1 MTTDVLTEIDGPV
14 ARITF
19 NRPAVRN
26 AANMAMLMGMR
37 QFLLDV
43 ERDRSIRCVLITG
56 AGDHFMAGGDVNA
69 FNETLSRSPEERRT
83 EFEGRVQ
90 SAGTLFVQL
99 GRMPQPI
106 VVKVRGAAAGAALGF
121 VAGADFAICG
131 ASSVF
136 VLAHVNI
143 GASPDGTSSYY
154 LPRVLGVRKA
164 KELAILG
171 QKLSAEEALA
181 SGLVTRVVPDAELD
195 SAVSALV
202 DRIVAAP
209 AESVRR
215 AKFLMDQSLDNS
227 LERQLQLEA
236 QCFGECAATD
246 DFAEGVS
253 AFVGKRKATFNRPR

>member
-26 AANMAMLMGMR
+26 AASMPMLMSMR
-37 QFLLDV
+37 QFLMDI
-43 ERDRSIRCVLITG
+43 EQDRGVRCIVIAG
-56 AGDHFMAGGDVNA
+56 AGNHFMAGGDVQA
-69 FNETLSRSPEERRT
+69 FNETLDRSPAERRT

-90 SAGTLFVQL
+90 SAGALFVQL

-131 ASSVF
+131 ASSIF

-171 QKLSAEEALA
+171 QKLGAEEALA
-181 SGLVTRVVPDAELD
+181 AGLVTQVVPDPELD
-195 SAVSALV
+195 PAVSALV
-202 DRIVAAP
+202 DKIVAAP

-215 AKFLMDQSLDNS
+215 AKFLMDQSLGNS

-236 QCFGECAATD
+236 QCFGECAATE

-253 AFVGKRKATFNRPR
+253 AFVGKRKPTFNRPR